1 MIIAFSGLPM
11 VEYIGLEREL
21 YTSSLAVAFF
31 PLGEGVANF
40 CRCWYLMI
48 DDWPAC
54 STGLLIAS

>member
-1 MIIAFSGLPM
+1 M

-40 CRCWYLMI
+40 LGDGPPMGGVGRL
-48 DDWPAC
+48 
-54 STGLLIAS
+54 SFNE